1 MEMSD
6 RRVILKFSF
15 KHAMASVLISSSM
28 IIPMATPILA
38 ESTSTTPITE
48 VKIETPEDFV
58 NYCLSF
64 KKTVDNKTVYEAF
77 KVVDDTN
84 YQTILNS
91 ETTYQELAKDETKKD
106 AIDELVKKNTEN
118 VYPTYDSLL
127 KAAKDKDAS
136 IKAQQEAEKK
146 QQEEQAAQEK
156 AAQEQAAKE
165 AAQKEAAQK
174 AEQQATQKT
183 TQTTSS
189 SSTATSSTTKEI
201 TSQPTTNTT
210 SNTTST
216 TTTNPSSSTNTQS
229 NTNASANTTTEQK
242 TQTTTGQD
250 DKTQSTTT
258 QDEHATVVANTQP
271 ILNTQTLVFTGY
283 ANNVKVTVYA
293 QAGAF
298 EQGTQM
304 VVVPLDSQSALEDA
318 KAVLGDN
325 VDQAVSV
332 DISFWKDGKEVEPKK
347 NVDVKLSTDQF
358 ESGTNVS
365 VIHDSG
371 DGEVKSVGTSDDASE
386 VTISTSAFSPY
397 TIASE
402 KVIEPATVQAQT
414 TILNQSTSQKL
425 TTTKTTSAKPTTLSE
440 QALNVVIKEKTS
452 ASTTAQAF
460 VNTYLTSSTGVVYE
474 RANYTNYQRILSSK
488 SAWDQLSASEKIQVN
503 SILTKRISK
512 TYTKLYNEAK
522 AMDVPTTNVNTA
534 VADQYVSYTVLC
546 GMAVIGMISVRK
558 KTKSE

>member
-1 MEMSD
+1 MSD
-6 RRVILKFSF
+6 RRVIMKFSF

-106 AIDELVKKNTEN
+106 AIDELVKNNTEN

-189 SSTATSSTTKEI
+189 SSTTKEI

-229 NTNASANTTTEQK
+229 STNASANTTTEQK

-425 TTTKTTSAKPTTLSE
+425 TTTKTTSATPTTLSE

>member
-1 MEMSD
+1 
-6 RRVILKFSF
+6 
-15 KHAMASVLISSSM
+15 
-28 IIPMATPILA
+28 
-38 ESTSTTPITE
+38 
-48 VKIETPEDFV
+48 VKQHIR
-58 NYCLSF
+58 
-64 KKTVDNKTVYEAF
+64 
-77 KVVDDTN
+77 
-84 YQTILNS
+84 
-91 ETTYQELAKDETKKD
+91 ELAKDETQKD

-156 AAQEQAAKE
+156 AAQEQAAQEK
-165 AAQKEAAQK
+165 AAQEQAAKEAAQK

-201 TSQPTTNTT
+201 TSQPTTNTM

-229 NTNASANTTTEQK
+229 SINASANTTTEQK

-250 DKTQSTTT
+250 DKAQSTTT

-425 TTTKTTSAKPTTLSE
+425 TTTKTTSATPTTLSE

>member
-1 MEMSD
+1 MSD
-6 RRVILKFSF
+6 RREIMKFSF

-189 SSTATSSTTKEI
+189 SSTTKEI

-229 NTNASANTTTEQK
+229 STNASANTTTEQK

>member
-1 MEMSD
+1 M
-6 RRVILKFSF
+6 KFLF

-58 NYCLSF
+58 KYCLSF

-146 QQEEQAAQEK
+146 QQEEQAA
-156 AAQEQAAKE
+156 KE
-165 AAQKEAAQK
+165 AAQKEVAQK

-189 SSTATSSTTKEI
+189 SSTTKEI
-201 TSQPTTNTT
+201 TSQPTTNTM

-229 NTNASANTTTEQK
+229 STNASANTTTEQK

-397 TIASE
+397 TIASK

>member
-1 MEMSD
+1 MSD
-6 RRVILKFSF
+6 RRVIMKFSF

-229 NTNASANTTTEQK
+229 STNASANTTTEQK

-347 NVDVKLSTDQF
+347 NVDVKLSTNQF

-397 TIASE
+397 TIASK

-425 TTTKTTSAKPTTLSE
+425 TTTKTTSATPTTLSE

>member
-1 MEMSD
+1 M
-6 RRVILKFSF
+6 KFSF

-58 NYCLSF
+58 KYCLSF

-146 QQEEQAAQEK
+146 QQEEQAA
-156 AAQEQAAKE
+156 KE
-165 AAQKEAAQK
+165 AAQKEVAQK

-189 SSTATSSTTKEI
+189 SSTTKEI
-201 TSQPTTNTT
+201 TSQPTTNTM

-229 NTNASANTTTEQK
+229 STNASANTTTEQK

-397 TIASE
+397 TIASK

>member
-1 MEMSD
+1 M
-6 RRVILKFSF
+6 KFSF

-58 NYCLSF
+58 KYCLSF

-165 AAQKEAAQK
+165 AAQK

-201 TSQPTTNTT
+201 TSQPTTNTM

-229 NTNASANTTTEQK
+229 SINASANTTTEQK
-242 TQTTTGQD
+242 TQTTTGKD

-425 TTTKTTSAKPTTLSE
+425 TTTKTTSATPTTLSE

>member
-1 MEMSD
+1 MSD
-6 RRVILKFSF
+6 RRVIMKFSF

-189 SSTATSSTTKEI
+189 SSTTKEI

-425 TTTKTTSAKPTTLSE
+425 TTTKTTSATPTTLSE

>member
-1 MEMSD
+1 MSD
-6 RRVILKFSF
+6 RRVIMKFSF

-397 TIASE
+397 TIASK

-425 TTTKTTSAKPTTLSE
+425 TTTKTTSATPTTLSE

>member
-1 MEMSD
+1 MSD
-6 RRVILKFSF
+6 RRVIMKFSF

-189 SSTATSSTTKEI
+189 SSTTKEI

>member
-1 MEMSD
+1 MSD
-6 RRVILKFSF
+6 RRVIMKFSF

-229 NTNASANTTTEQK
+229 STNASANTTTEQK

-425 TTTKTTSAKPTTLSE
+425 TTTKTTSATPTTLSE

>member
-1 MEMSD
+1 M
-6 RRVILKFSF
+6 KFSF

-58 NYCLSF
+58 KYCLSF

-156 AAQEQAAKE
+156 AAQEQAAQE

-189 SSTATSSTTKEI
+189 SSTTKEI

-229 NTNASANTTTEQK
+229 STNASANTTTEQK

-425 TTTKTTSAKPTTLSE
+425 TTTKTTSATPTTLSE

>member
-1 MEMSD
+1 MSD
-6 RRVILKFSF
+6 RRAIMKFSF

-189 SSTATSSTTKEI
+189 SSTTKEI

-229 NTNASANTTTEQK
+229 STNASANTTTEQK

>member
-1 MEMSD
+1 M
-6 RRVILKFSF
+6 KFSF

-58 NYCLSF
+58 KYCLSF

-136 IKAQQEAEKK
+136 IKAQQE
-146 QQEEQAAQEK
+146 EQAAQEK

-189 SSTATSSTTKEI
+189 SSTTKEI

-229 NTNASANTTTEQK
+229 STNASANTTTEQK

-347 NVDVKLSTDQF
+347 NVDVKLSTNQF

-425 TTTKTTSAKPTTLSE
+425 TTTKTTSATPTTLSE

>member
-1 MEMSD
+1 M
-6 RRVILKFSF
+6 KFLF

-58 NYCLSF
+58 KYCLSF

-156 AAQEQAAKE
+156 AAQEQAAQE

-229 NTNASANTTTEQK
+229 STNASANTTTEQK

-425 TTTKTTSAKPTTLSE
+425 TTTKTTSATPTTLSE

>member
-1 MEMSD
+1 M
-6 RRVILKFSF
+6 KFLF

-28 IIPMATPILA
+28 IIPMVTPILA

-165 AAQKEAAQK
+165 ADQKEAAQK
-174 AEQQATQKT
+174 TEQQATQKT

-189 SSTATSSTTKEI
+189 SSTTKEI

-229 NTNASANTTTEQK
+229 STNASANTTTEQK

-271 ILNTQTLVFTGY
+271 VLNTQTLVFTGY

-425 TTTKTTSAKPTTLSE
+425 TTTKTTSATPTTLSE

>member
-1 MEMSD
+1 M
-6 RRVILKFSF
+6 KFLF

-156 AAQEQAAKE
+156 AAQEQAAQE

-189 SSTATSSTTKEI
+189 SSTNQRRI
-201 TSQPTTNTT
+201 QR
-210 SNTTST
+210 
-216 TTTNPSSSTNTQS
+216 
-229 NTNASANTTTEQK
+229 
-242 TQTTTGQD
+242 
-250 DKTQSTTT
+250 
-258 QDEHATVVANTQP
+258 P
-271 ILNTQTLVFTGY
+271 IRLLLQ
-283 ANNVKVTVYA
+283 
-293 QAGAF
+293 
-298 EQGTQM
+298 
-304 VVVPLDSQSALEDA
+304 
-318 KAVLGDN
+318 
-325 VDQAVSV
+325 
-332 DISFWKDGKEVEPKK
+332 
-347 NVDVKLSTDQF
+347 
-358 ESGTNVS
+358 
-365 VIHDSG
+365 
-371 DGEVKSVGTSDDASE
+371 
-386 VTISTSAFSPY
+386 
-397 TIASE
+397 
-402 KVIEPATVQAQT
+402 
-414 TILNQSTSQKL
+414 
-425 TTTKTTSAKPTTLSE
+425 
-440 QALNVVIKEKTS
+440 
-452 ASTTAQAF
+452 
-460 VNTYLTSSTGVVYE
+460 
-474 RANYTNYQRILSSK
+474 QRIHHL
-488 SAWDQLSASEKIQVN
+488 QQIHNQVPMRLQIQQQN
-503 SILTKRISK
+503 RKHRQQQGKMIRHSPQRHKMNMQPLLRIHN
-512 TYTKLYNEAK
+512 LF
-522 AMDVPTTNVNTA
+522 
-534 VADQYVSYTVLC
+534 
-546 GMAVIGMISVRK
+546 
-558 KTKSE
+558 

>member
-1 MEMSD
+1 MSD
-6 RRVILKFSF
+6 RRVIMKFSF

-189 SSTATSSTTKEI
+189 SSTTKEI

-229 NTNASANTTTEQK
+229 STNASANTTTEQK

-397 TIASE
+397 TIASK

-425 TTTKTTSAKPTTLSE
+425 TTTKTTSATPTTLSE

>member
-1 MEMSD
+1 MSD
-6 RRVILKFSF
+6 RRVIMKFSF

-156 AAQEQAAKE
+156 AAQEQAAQE

-229 NTNASANTTTEQK
+229 STNASANTTTEQK

>member
-1 MEMSD
+1 MSD
-6 RRVILKFSF
+6 RRVIMKFSF

-229 NTNASANTTTEQK
+229 STNASANTTTEQK

-397 TIASE
+397 TIASK

-425 TTTKTTSAKPTTLSE
+425 TTTKTTSATPTTLSE

>member
-1 MEMSD
+1 MSD
-6 RRVILKFSF
+6 RRVIMKFSF

-136 IKAQQEAEKK
+136 IKAQQE
-146 QQEEQAAQEK
+146 EQAAQEK

-229 NTNASANTTTEQK
+229 STNASANTTTEQK
-242 TQTTTGQD
+242 TQTTTGKD

-425 TTTKTTSAKPTTLSE
+425 TTTKTTSATPTTLSE

>member
-1 MEMSD
+1 MSD
-6 RRVILKFSF
+6 RRVIMKFSF

-156 AAQEQAAKE
+156 AAQEQAAQE

-229 NTNASANTTTEQK
+229 STNASANTTTEQK

-397 TIASE
+397 TIASK

-425 TTTKTTSAKPTTLSE
+425 TTTKTTSATPTTLSE

>member
-1 MEMSD
+1 MSD
-6 RRVILKFSF
+6 RRVIMKFSF

-91 ETTYQELAKDETKKD
+91 ETTYQELAKDETTKD

-397 TIASE
+397 TIASK

-425 TTTKTTSAKPTTLSE
+425 TTTKTTSATPTTLSE

>member
-1 MEMSD
+1 MSD
-6 RRVILKFSF
+6 RRVIMKFSF

-229 NTNASANTTTEQK
+229 STNASANTTTEQK

>member
-1 MEMSD
+1 M
-6 RRVILKFSF
+6 KFSF

-156 AAQEQAAKE
+156 AAQEQAAQE

-229 NTNASANTTTEQK
+229 STNASANTTTEQK

-397 TIASE
+397 TIASK

-425 TTTKTTSAKPTTLSE
+425 TTTKTTSATPTTLSE

>member
-1 MEMSD
+1 MSD
-6 RRVILKFSF
+6 RRVIMKFSF

-156 AAQEQAAKE
+156 AAQEQAAQE

-189 SSTATSSTTKEI
+189 SSTTKEI

-229 NTNASANTTTEQK
+229 STNASANTTTEQK

-397 TIASE
+397 TIASK

>member
-1 MEMSD
+1 M
-6 RRVILKFSF
+6 KFSF

-229 NTNASANTTTEQK
+229 STNASANTTTEQK
-242 TQTTTGQD
+242 TQTTGQD
-250 DKTQSTTT
+250 DKTQFTTT

-397 TIASE
+397 TIASK

-425 TTTKTTSAKPTTLSE
+425 TTTKTTSATPTTLSE

>member
-1 MEMSD
+1 M
-6 RRVILKFSF
+6 KFSF

-58 NYCLSF
+58 KYCLSF

-165 AAQKEAAQK
+165 AAQK

-201 TSQPTTNTT
+201 TSQPTTNTM

-229 NTNASANTTTEQK
+229 SINASANTTTEQK
-242 TQTTTGQD
+242 TQTTTGKD

-425 TTTKTTSAKPTTLSE
+425 TTTKTTSATPTTLSE

-534 VADQYVSYTVLC
+534 VADQYVSFTVLC

>member
-1 MEMSD
+1 MSD
-6 RRVILKFSF
+6 RRVIMKFSF

-189 SSTATSSTTKEI
+189 SSTTKEI

-229 NTNASANTTTEQK
+229 STNASANTTTEQK

>member
-1 MEMSD
+1 M
-6 RRVILKFSF
+6 KFSF

-425 TTTKTTSAKPTTLSE
+425 TITKTTSATPTTLSE

>member
-1 MEMSD
+1 MSD
-6 RRVILKFSF
+6 RRVIMKFSF

-189 SSTATSSTTKEI
+189 SSTTKEI

-229 NTNASANTTTEQK
+229 STNASANTTTEQK

-425 TTTKTTSAKPTTLSE
+425 TTTKTTSATPTTLSE

>member
-1 MEMSD
+1 MSD
-6 RRVILKFSF
+6 RRVIMKFSF

-136 IKAQQEAEKK
+136 IK
-146 QQEEQAAQEK
+146 EQAAQEK

-332 DISFWKDGKEVEPKK
+332 DIYFWKDGKEVEPKK

-452 ASTTAQAF
+452 ASTTEQAF

>member
-1 MEMSD
+1 M
-6 RRVILKFSF
+6 KFSF

-58 NYCLSF
+58 KYCLSF

-91 ETTYQELAKDETKKD
+91 EKTYQELAKDETKKD

-156 AAQEQAAKE
+156 AAQEQAAQE

-189 SSTATSSTTKEI
+189 SSTTKEI

-229 NTNASANTTTEQK
+229 STNASANTTTEQK

-425 TTTKTTSAKPTTLSE
+425 TTTKTTSATPTTLSE

>member
-1 MEMSD
+1 MSD
-6 RRVILKFSF
+6 RRVIMKFSF

-58 NYCLSF
+58 KYCLSF

-165 AAQKEAAQK
+165 AAQK

-201 TSQPTTNTT
+201 TSQPTTNTM

-229 NTNASANTTTEQK
+229 SINASANTTTEQK
-242 TQTTTGQD
+242 TQTTTGKD

-425 TTTKTTSAKPTTLSE
+425 TTTKTTSATPTTLSE

>member
-1 MEMSD
+1 MSD
-6 RRVILKFSF
+6 RRVIMKFSF

-58 NYCLSF
+58 KYCLSF

-156 AAQEQAAKE
+156 AAQEQAAQE

-229 NTNASANTTTEQK
+229 STNASANTTTEQK

-397 TIASE
+397 TIASK

>member
-1 MEMSD
+1 MSD
-6 RRVILKFSF
+6 RRVIMKFSF

-425 TTTKTTSAKPTTLSE
+425 TTTKTTSATPTTLSE

>member
-1 MEMSD
+1 MSD
-6 RRVILKFSF
+6 RRVIMKFSF

>member
-1 MEMSD
+1 M
-6 RRVILKFSF
+6 KFSF

-58 NYCLSF
+58 KYCLSF

-183 TQTTSS
+183 TQTISS

-201 TSQPTTNTT
+201 TSQPTTNTM
-210 SNTTST
+210 SNMTST

-229 NTNASANTTTEQK
+229 STNASANTTTEQK

-347 NVDVKLSTDQF
+347 NVDVKLSTNQF

-425 TTTKTTSAKPTTLSE
+425 TTTKTTSATPTTLSE

>member
-1 MEMSD
+1 M
-6 RRVILKFSF
+6 KFSF

-58 NYCLSF
+58 KYCLSF

-201 TSQPTTNTT
+201 TSQPMTNTT

-229 NTNASANTTTEQK
+229 STNASANTTTEQK

-358 ESGTNVS
+358 EAGTNVS

-425 TTTKTTSAKPTTLSE
+425 TTTKTTSATPTTLSE